1 MIIQRIGVI
10 GCGIM
15 GAGIAQLALQ
25 SGYNVIVREINE
37 DFLNKGLSK
46 IRKGIDKLCEKGA
59 LKAEEKDNLLAKLK
73 GTTSFD
79 DLRDSDMIIE
89 AVFEDIKIKSEVF
102 MSLDPIC
109 KKETIF
115 ASNTSSLPI
124 AQMAARSSRKDQ
136 FIGLHFFNPV
146 SVMPL
151 VEVIKTISTDNKV
164 VQTAMDFVAS
174 LKKHPILA
182 KDNAGFIVNLLLTPF
197 MLDAMRA
204 LSEGVASTEDI
215 DAGMKLGC
223 NHPMGPLMLAD
234 FIGLDS
240 ICSAANTLF
249 EEYREKR
256 YAPPPLLKKMITMG
270 YLGNKSGKGFYD
282 WSDPKNPKA
291 INLGV

>member
-1 MIIQRIGVI
+1 MIQRIGVI

-59 LKAEEKDNLLAKLK
+59 IKAEEKDNLLTRLK

-109 KKETIF
+109 IKETIF

-124 AQMAARSSRKDQ
+124 TQMAARSSRKDQ

-256 YAPPPLLKKMITMG
+256 YAPPPLLKKMVTMG

-291 INLGV
+291 INLGA

>member
-46 IRKGIDKLCEKGA
+46 IRKGIDKLYEKGA
-59 LKAEEKDNLLAKLK
+59 LKTEEKDNLLTKLK

-79 DLRDSDMIIE
+79 DLKESDMIIE

-124 AQMAARSSRKDQ
+124 TQMAARSSRKDQ

-151 VEVIKTISTDNKV
+151 VEVIKTITTNNKV

-240 ICSAANTLF
+240 VCSAANTLF
-249 EEYREKR
+249 EEYKEKR
-256 YAPPPLLKKMITMG
+256 YAPPPLLKKMVTMG

-291 INLGV
+291 INLGA